1 MCRQCVKTLDSFGD
15 IMGQHLKERF
25 GKALMTDFSQPDE
38 PIMVNLI
45 AFEEGAKITL
55 EAVMDLM
62 MDEIFTGLE
71 EALGDGNMVFDNM
84 ADIAKWM

>member
-1 MCRQCVKTLDSFGD
+1 MS
-15 IMGQHLKERF
+15 QHLKERF
-25 GKALMTDFSQPDE
+25 GDALMTDFSQPEE

-62 MDEIFTGLE
+62 TDEIFTGLE
-71 EALGDGNMVFDNM
+71 EALGDEKMVFDNI
-84 ADIAKWM
+84 ADIEKWM

>member
-1 MCRQCVKTLDSFGD
+1 MS
-15 IMGQHLKERF
+15 QHLKERF
-25 GKALMTDFSQPDE
+25 GKALMTDFSQPEE

-55 EAVMDLM
+55 DAVMDLM

-71 EALGDGNMVFDNM
+71 EALGDENMVFGNM
-84 ADIAKWM
+84 ADIEKWM